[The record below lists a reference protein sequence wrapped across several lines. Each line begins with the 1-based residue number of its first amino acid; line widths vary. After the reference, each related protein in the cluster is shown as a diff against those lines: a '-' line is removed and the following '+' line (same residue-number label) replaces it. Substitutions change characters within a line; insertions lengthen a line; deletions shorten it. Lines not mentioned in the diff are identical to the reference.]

1 MLDRVIKIC
10 GVTSEADALGA
21 VAQGSNAIGFV
32 FAASPRNIDAHRVAD
47 IVRHLPREVLTVG
60 VFRNAEMSEIE
71 RIVQVSSVSA
81 VQLHGHETAD
91 DVARVKS
98 LVPIV
103 IKALVCEDDLLLEFD
118 ESEADFLLVDG
129 ENPGS
134 GEMHDFSALERVTL
148 LTPTIAAGG
157 LTPLTV
163 ADVIRR
169 YPVAG
174 VDVASGVESAPGV
187 KDPVLV
193 AQFVRAARDS
203 FGQQLRS

>member
-1 MLDRVIKIC
+1 MRESLIKIC
-10 GVTSEADALGA
+10 GVTSEPDALGA

-32 FAASPRNIDAHRVAD
+32 FAPSSRQVTTDRVAD
-47 IVRHLPREVLTVG
+47 IVRHLPNDVMAVG
-60 VFRNAEMSEIE
+60 VFRNADLFDVE
-71 RIVQVSSVSA
+71 RLTRESGISA
-81 VQLHGHETAD
+81 VQLHGHESVE

-98 LVPIV
+98 FVPIV
-103 IKALVCEDDLLLEFD
+103 IKALVCDTELLREFD

-134 GEMHDFSALERVTL
+134 GEIHDFDVLSQMTL
-148 LTPTIAAGG
+148 LTPVIAAGG

-163 ADVIRR
+163 GGVIRR

-174 VDVASGVESAPGV
+174 VDVSSGVESLPGV

-193 AQFVRAARDS
+193 AQFVRAARDA
-203 FGQQLRS
+203 FGQQLPS